1 MSTISIQLPTI
12 ETDHYVEVGVT
23 VNGERRQYKHQVEVF
38 RRDDWSRPLE
48 SRAPAIKRM
57 IEACDKKRQLLHI
70 SSRGVR
76 VSKSRG
82 PMDLPWGGGDGLKYC
97 PFDGDYSSV
106 PGNANESRGG
116 FAV

>member
-48 SRAPAIKRM
+48 
-57 IEACDKKRQLLHI
+57 
-70 SSRGVR
+70 
-76 VSKSRG
+76 
-82 PMDLPWGGGDGLKYC
+82 
-97 PFDGDYSSV
+97 
-106 PGNANESRGG
+106 
-116 FAV
+116 